1 MTSALPAMVQL
12 IEYWTDRFAEVD
24 ALLDEWIS
32 STQGERTAVRTRI
45 GVDRHDPG
53 HHIEII
59 EFRSAADAD
68 RNSTLPGTDD
78 IHRRFVPLCTRGPIF
93 TDLLIRRDTEL

>member
-1 MTSALPAMVQL
+1 MIQL

-32 STQGERTAVRTRI
+32 STQGGRTAVRTRI
-45 GVDRHDPG
+45 GVDRHDPF

-68 RNSTLPGTDD
+68 RNSALPGTDEV
-78 IHRRFVPLCTRGPIF
+78 HRRFVPLCTRGPIF
-93 TDLLIRRDTEL
+93 TDLLICRDTEL